1 MNQKRKIDGWVFL
14 DKPIGMTS
22 NSALQKV
29 RKIFQRCKAGYLGT
43 LDPLATGFLPI
54 ALGNAT
60 KTIRLLE
67 EMEKKYIFTLKWGVK
82 TSTGDIEGEVEKKT
96 NKFPDTK
103 SINVNVKKFI
113 GQIMQLPPKFSSI
126 KVNGIRAYKLARKKE
141 KFSLLKRKVSIK
153 KFFLSRKISSDK
165 SEFFVQCGSG
175 TYIRSLAEDLARSL
189 GTYGTVLSL
198 RRVGFVNCNKKLI
211 SLDYLL
217 TLMHSGKLIN
227 SVEPVSCFFDGMR
240 EINLRK
246 DQVGLILNGRPV
258 EMDHN
263 FEKKNN
269 EVVFAKFA
277 NQIIAFGYLLEKFF
291 YPKRL
296 LRDVNEF

>member
-1 MNQKRKIDGWVFL
+1 MNHKKKIDGWVFL

-113 GQIMQLPPKFSSI
+113 GQIMQVPPKFSSI

-153 KFFLSRKISSDK
+153 KFFLSRKISSD
-165 SEFFVQCGSG
+165 
-175 TYIRSLAEDLARSL
+175 
-189 GTYGTVLSL
+189 
-198 RRVGFVNCNKKLI
+198 
-211 SLDYLL
+211 
-217 TLMHSGKLIN
+217 
-227 SVEPVSCFFDGMR
+227 
-240 EINLRK
+240 
-246 DQVGLILNGRPV
+246 
-258 EMDHN
+258 
-263 FEKKNN
+263 
-269 EVVFAKFA
+269 
-277 NQIIAFGYLLEKFF
+277 
-291 YPKRL
+291 
-296 LRDVNEF
+296 